1 MGHIETASWVPVNM
15 ANWKTTPYT
24 KGGVTGLNGR
34 CVAQLNSLKNVGHIA
49 ALPLA
54 QYVAKRAREYAAV
67 DTGYMKKHTVAEKTG
82 AATAKV
88 VSTAP
93 YAEFQE
99 FGTYKMAAQPFI
111 RPAIADAKKN
121 APKMSA
127 KEINAEI
134 RKRVNSA

>member
-1 MGHIETASWVPVNM
+1 M
-15 ANWKTTPYT
+15 ANWRTQAYT

-34 CVAQLNSLKNVGHIA
+34 CITQLESLQNVGHIA

-67 DTGYMKKHTVAEKTG
+67 DTGYMRDHTVAKQTG
-82 AATAKV
+82 EGKADV

-99 FGTYKMAAQPFI
+99 FGTYKMAAQPFL
-111 RPAIADAKKN
+111 RPALADA
-121 APKMSA
+121 AVHGPSMSA
-127 KEINAEI
+127 KDINREI
-134 RKRVNSA
+134 RKRVESA

>member
-1 MGHIETASWVPVNM
+1 M
-15 ANWKTTPYT
+15 ARDWRNTPYT

-67 DTGYMKKHTVAEKTG
+67 DTGYMRDHTVAKSTG
-82 AATAKV
+82 EGTATV
-88 VSTAP
+88 VSTAR

-99 FGTYKMAAQPFI
+99 FGTYKMPAHPFI
-111 RPAIADAKKN
+111 RPAIKDAKRE

-127 KEINAEI
+127 KDINREI
-134 RKRVNSA
+134 RKRVESA